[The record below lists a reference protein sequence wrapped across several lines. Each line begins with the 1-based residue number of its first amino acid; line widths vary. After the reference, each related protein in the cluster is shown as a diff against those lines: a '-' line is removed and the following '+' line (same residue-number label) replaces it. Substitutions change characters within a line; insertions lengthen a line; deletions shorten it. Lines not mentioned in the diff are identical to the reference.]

1 MSSPYNHGIQTG
13 SMLPSIYYD
22 PELNKQLRTAH
33 ILFQDNYEKYFKR
46 YGIDRSEM
54 LVVMCDLSKVDPL
67 GGTTIYPYLPA
78 PEEGKKM

>member
-33 ILFQDNYEKYFKR
+33 ILFQDNYEKYFKDNNYFSSR
-46 YGIDRSEM
+46 YNY
-54 LVVMCDLSKVDPL
+54 C
-67 GGTTIYPYLPA
+67 
-78 PEEGKKM
+78 